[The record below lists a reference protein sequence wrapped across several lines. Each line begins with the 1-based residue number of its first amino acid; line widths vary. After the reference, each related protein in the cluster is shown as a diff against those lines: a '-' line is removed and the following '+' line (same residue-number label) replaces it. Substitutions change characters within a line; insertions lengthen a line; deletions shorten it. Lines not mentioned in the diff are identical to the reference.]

1 MSHPDQE
8 LIRRALARQPQA
20 ATALVDRLST
30 PIQRQVNA
38 ALARRR
44 RGTRQDVRDLTQDV
58 FRILLDQDGKIL
70 RAWSPDKG
78 ASLEGYVGMVAQR
91 KVASMPASGRK
102 SGHSEDAQ
110 DPLDFDDAADEGES
124 PEMGA
129 MSRDLLQRVLQEL
142 RVGLSDQGFEMFR
155 VLVVEEREVAWVQ
168 DHYGMTRDAVYA
180 WRSRVLKAARKI
192 AQNLMSDSGSLSGKI
207 EQGGRA

>member
-1 MSHPDQE
+1 MSHPDQD
-8 LIRRALARQPQA
+8 LIRRALAREPEA

-44 RGTRQDVRDLTQDV
+44 RGTRQDVRDLMQDV
-58 FRILLDQDGKIL
+58 FRILLDNDGKIL
-70 RAWSPDKG
+70 TDWSPEKG
-78 ASLEGYVGMVAQR
+78 ASLEGYVGMVTQR
-91 KVASMPASGRK
+91 KVASIFASGRK
-102 SGHSEDAQ
+102 SGHAEDAK
-110 DPLDFDDAADEGES
+110 DPVDFDDAPDEGQS

-129 MSRDLLQRVLQEL
+129 MSRDLLQQVLQEL
-142 RVGLSDQGFEMFR
+142 RADLSDQGFEMFR

-168 DHYGMTRDAVYA
+168 DRYGMTRDAVYA
-180 WRSRVLKAARKI
+180 WRSRVLKAARTI
-192 AQNLMSDSGSLSGKI
+192 AQKIMSDSDGLSGKI